1 MICPQRSR
9 INERAGEEVR
19 VFQISKIREVGE
31 DAEDSEDGK
40 NAKRKLDLRGSDDR
54 ER

>member
-1 MICPQRSR
+1 V
-9 INERAGEEVR
+9 GEEVG
-19 VFQISKIREVGE
+19 VFQFSKIREVGE
-31 DAEDSEDGK
+31 DAEDAEDAEDGK